1 MKIKAKNAV
10 VGILIA
16 SCLALVACTQSQ
28 LQQAEA
34 LTQVI
39 LQDIPAVLEIL
50 AGAGVLAQPQ
60 LTQAQAAAGQASAD
74 FSLVQKLISDYQATP
89 SVTTADKIRAALG
102 DAETNLQ
109 AILTAAR
116 VTNPKSQATITGAV
130 TLIINTA
137 SQIAAIFPAAPTLAA
152 VRASNTVKLP
162 TVKAFQAKFH
172 AAIGQ

>member
-1 MKIKAKNAV
+1 MKLKAKKV
-10 VGILIA
+10 MMGILVV
-16 SCLALVACTQSQ
+16 SCLGLVACTQSQ

-74 FSLVQKLISDYQATP
+74 FSLVEKLISDYQAIP

-109 AILTAAR
+109 FILTAAR

-137 SQIAAIFPAAPTLAA
+137 NQIAAIFPVTPTQAA
-152 VRASNTVKLP
+152 VRTSNAVKLP

-172 AAIGQ
+172 AVIGQ